1 MAEDLDANQKRV
13 GQLGPTEK
21 VGKNGAV
28 GKLVGACENFINTD
42 VQAVVTEEEGRPYMC
57 VHAKKGKYNVTANSS
72 YEAAKKAA
80 AKWGLKSTA
89 GIDAH
94 LLDTPKDSASLEEN
108 QISEGQADLDA
119 IKRIIKK

>member
-1 MAEDLDANQKRV
+1 L
-13 GQLGPTEK
+13 GQEQD
-21 VGKNGAV
+21 
-28 GKLVGACENFINTD
+28 I
-42 VQAVVTEEEGRPYMC
+42 TEEVDEGRPYMC
-57 VHAKKGKYNVTANSS
+57 VHAKKGKCNVTANTS

-108 QISEGQADLDA
+108 QITEDQKDLDI
-119 IKRIIKK
+119 IKRLSGL